1 MPDQRSDIIAD
12 LRALLAEL
20 SRRLGNDAVPLAETD
35 IIPDAGALDSA
46 GLLEFVVL
54 IDEKYDLV
62 LEPEDMTIDK
72 LGSLAAIADFV
83 IARKAVGRA

>member
-12 LRALLAEL
+12 LRAILADL
-20 SRRLGNDAVPLAETD
+20 SRRLGNDPVALAETD

-54 IDEKYDLV
+54 IDEKYNLV
-62 LEPEDMTIDK
+62 LEPEDMTIDT
-72 LGSLAAIADFV
+72 LGSLGAIADFV
-83 IARKAVGRA
+83 MARKSRA